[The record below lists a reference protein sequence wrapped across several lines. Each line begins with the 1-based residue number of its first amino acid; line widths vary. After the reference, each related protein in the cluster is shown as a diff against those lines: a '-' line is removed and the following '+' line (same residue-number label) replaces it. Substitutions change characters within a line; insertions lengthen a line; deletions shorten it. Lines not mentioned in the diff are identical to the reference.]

1 MSEYIVFTFYIL
13 WRCFNIALKEKD
25 LPVND
30 QIRCHQMMVIGPNG
44 EQLGVK
50 NKNDALTLANY
61 SGFDL
66 VLINES
72 SNPPVCKL
80 LDYNKFKYEK
90 KKKVKESQK
99 KQREVNTE
107 IKEYRLS
114 VTIDSHDFE
123 TKVTNVIKYL
133 KKNHKIKVSIRFKGR
148 QMAHTELGKE
158 VLDRFFNAVEEY
170 AVMEQAPKLDG
181 KNMFMGLA
189 PKK

>member
-13 WRCFNIALKEKD
+13 WRCFNIALREKD

-114 VTIDSHDFE
+114 VTIDTHDFE

-148 QMAHTELGKE
+148 QMAHTVLGKE

>member
-13 WRCFNIALKEKD
+13 WRCFNIALREKD

-114 VTIDSHDFE
+114 VTIDTHDFE

>member
-1 MSEYIVFTFYIL
+1 VSEYIVFTFYIL
-13 WRCFNIALKEKD
+13 WRCFNIALREKD

>member
-114 VTIDSHDFE
+114 VTIDTHDFE

>member
-13 WRCFNIALKEKD
+13 WRCFNIALREKD